1 MEKQLTKAAFT
12 EFLKTVYVHEN
23 QSCYDGT
30 RAIKATRYFSLKEN
44 LKAEKPNEKHFEN
57 LLEPLSCL
65 FHFVE
70 MNGASTEIKIQ
81 AAFIH
86 GFLLGKQSNILHINN
101 LVIEVARLL
110 EQFEGLILEHIES
123 EKQDK
128 KERDDFIAALQLH

>member
-44 LKAEKPNEKHFEN
+44 LKAENPNEKHFKN
-57 LLEPLSCL
+57 SLEPLRC
-65 FHFVE
+65 FCHFVE
-70 MNGASTEIKIQ
+70 MNVENTEMHIQ
-81 AAFIH
+81 AAFI
-86 GFLLGKQSNILHINN
+86 K
-101 LVIEVARLL
+101 
-110 EQFEGLILEHIES
+110 GLILGLWLKDEPTKTWSSHFLDILNVFESLIFEHIES